1 MDLSRRIWERT
12 PGSRC
17 SARVGPLVPST
28 TCLLIPLFQNGL
40 VITPTAHQAHCIPSV
55 LGWLSPQGLPVPKE
69 RKLPPTV
76 QSLDTATRAR
86 DSCHTPCRTLDWE
99 SGSWCPPGLPR
110 GLDPGLG
117 TWPRTGRGQQDGIG
131 QSQRAPRATAGAGKQ
146 RRPQLPKAAEPGG
159 APEGLRP

>member
-1 MDLSRRIWERT
+1 MTNLGEDPRLTMLGPGGAPCPQHHLSAHSLVPKRLGDHAHGT
-12 PGSRC
+12 PG
-17 SARVGPLVPST
+17 PLH
-28 TCLLIPLFQNGL
+28 PLRAGL
-40 VITPTAHQAHCIPSV
+40 ALPPGAP
-55 LGWLSPQGLPVPKE
+55 SPQREKAP
-69 RKLPPTV
+69 PPTV